1 MSENNTRLQKN
12 DIVTVLDG
20 VVALLLVLCPFLQHY
35 QGILADSRA
44 TVLLM
49 VAPYLVIRLWQTNRV
64 MWVPVV
70 PLVLFSLCKIV
81 DGGTGVSE
89 LGREVLVCLV
99 FLAAISGIVDFK
111 AFVRA
116 WIAVAAVGCVLI
128 LVQYVCYY
136 VLDFH
141 LQLIPT
147 QLFREGSDQWMGL
160 AETGKISILG
170 NPTKTYRP
178 SSIFMEPSHMAL
190 YCVPAQLM
198 LLFSPGLNWRRFA
211 LAVLM
216 TVGVVASTSGLGI
229 VLAMGLWFVYLALF
243 CGEKLGDKP
252 ILFIKGFTI
261 RERQFKGVKIKDK
274 RYGACTVPG
283 WTVRPINIVLVGS
296 LLLAAVLMYA
306 FVEVFRDSIN
316 RILFSQDGYNAVSGR
331 TSSGILAISK
341 LQGSEWLIG
350 KAVEGSEAN
359 GYMSGLFESIYKYGL
374 LGAAVSYAFYVISA
388 FKLKRQYCW
397 FALLMLGLS
406 CFTNHTHGSA
416 FMMIFCVYLL
426 GGYRECGMED
436 PKNRS
441 LRIHPFGWFDKKKE
455 EVNE

>member
-1 MSENNTRLQKN
+1 MTETKTRLQKN
-12 DIVTVLDG
+12 DIITVLDSA
-20 VVALLLVLCPFLQHY
+20 VALLLALCPFLQHY
-35 QGILADSRA
+35 QGVMVDSRA

-49 VAPYLVIRLWQTNRV
+49 IAPYLVIRLWQTNRV
-64 MWVPVV
+64 MWVPIV
-70 PLVLFSLCKIV
+70 PLVLFSICKIL
-81 DGGTGVSE
+81 DNGTGVSE
-89 LGREVLVCLV
+89 LGREGLVCLV
-99 FLAAISGIVDFK
+99 FLAAISGLIDFK
-111 AFVRA
+111 ALVRA
-116 WIAVAAVGCVLI
+116 WITVAVIGCVL
-128 LVQYVCYY
+128 LLAQYVCYY
-136 VLDFH
+136 VFDFH

-147 QLFREGSDQWMGL
+147 RLFCEGSDQWMGL

-170 NPTKTYRP
+170 NPTKMYRP
-178 SSIFMEPSHMAL
+178 SSIFMEPSHVAL

-198 LLFSPGLNWRRFA
+198 LLFTPNFNRLRFVLA
-211 LAVLM
+211 LVLSA
-216 TVGVVASTSGLGI
+216 GVLASTSGLGI
-229 VLAMGLWFVYLALF
+229 VLTMGLWFIYLALF
-243 CGEKLGDKP
+243 CGENRGDKP

-261 RERQFKGVKIKDK
+261 PERRFKGVTIKGK
-274 RYGACTVPG
+274 NYGAFTFRG
-283 WTVRPINIVLVGS
+283 WTVRAINIVLVGG
-296 LLLAAVLMYA
+296 LVLAAVLMYA
-306 FVEVFRDSIN
+306 FVDVFRDSIN

-374 LGAAVSYAFYVISA
+374 LGATISYAFYVISA
-388 FKLKRQYCW
+388 FKLNRQYCW

-416 FMMIFCVYLL
+416 FMMIFCIYLL
-426 GGYRECGMED
+426 CGYRDCGLED

-455 EVNE
+455 EVK